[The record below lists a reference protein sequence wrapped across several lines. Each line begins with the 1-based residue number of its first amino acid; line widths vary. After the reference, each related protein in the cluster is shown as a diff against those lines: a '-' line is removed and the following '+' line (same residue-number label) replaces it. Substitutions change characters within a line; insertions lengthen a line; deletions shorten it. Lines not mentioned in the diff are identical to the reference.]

1 MSEEI
6 YKFNNSNTTVRS
18 NNLFMKIC
26 GTWYVMD
33 IDVSNVE
40 VIKDGYG
47 LRYRTETGGVK
58 SLTWD
63 LNTRALRVRVY
74 KQMQFDKE
82 YLLTMETIEDFSDY
96 VTSTYGNIKRDIRSI
111 DTGMDESME
120 AMLWDLLTS
129 IKPDQ

>member
-40 VIKDGYG
+40 AIKDGYG
-47 LRYRTETGGVK
+47 LRYRTEKGGVK

-74 KQMQFDKE
+74 KRMQFDRE
-82 YLLTMETIEDFSDY
+82 YLLTLETIEDFSDY
-96 VTSTYGNIKRDIRSI
+96 VTSTWKNIKQDIQYLDSDI
-111 DTGMDESME
+111 EVE
-120 AMLWDLLTS
+120 EILWGLLTS
-129 IKPDQ
+129 INPDH

>member
-6 YKFNNSNTTVRS
+6 YKFNNLNTAVRS

-47 LRYRTETGGVK
+47 LRYRTEKGGVK

-74 KQMQFDKE
+74 KRMQFDRE
-82 YLLTMETIEDFSDY
+82 YLLTLETIEDFSDY
-96 VTSTYGNIKRDIRSI
+96 VTSTWKNIKQDIQYLDSDI
-111 DTGMDESME
+111 EVE
-120 AMLWDLLTS
+120 EILWGLLTS
-129 IKPDQ
+129 INPDH

>member
-18 NNLFMKIC
+18 NNLFIKIC

-47 LRYRTETGGVK
+47 LRYRTEKGGVK

-74 KQMQFDKE
+74 KRMQFDRE
-82 YLLTMETIEDFSDY
+82 YLLTLETIEDFSDY
-96 VTSTYGNIKRDIRSI
+96 VTSTWKNIKQDLQYLDSDIEVEEI
-111 DTGMDESME
+111 
-120 AMLWDLLTS
+120 LWGLLTS
-129 IKPDQ
+129 IKPDH